1 MAFNILVIED
11 EIDFREVL
19 VDLLQLKGF
28 DASGVESI
36 AAYNTLPKKEGYDLI
51 ILDRTLPDGDGLD
64 ILRAHRALS
73 NTPVII
79 LSGLGDANERVKGL
93 TAEADYYL
101 VKPVVIP
108 ELLAIIQ
115 RYSQSEMMQ
124 QKRQTQR
131 WGVLLQHWQLISPNK
146 ITIQLSHSETLFLH
160 CFKDANGT
168 GIDRDTIIRSLGY
181 RPEAYDMRRLESL
194 VSRLR
199 NKVRDAGIE
208 AFPLNTVYGSGYAF
222 NEALVILDDANSIY
236 SRVTKS

>member
-1 MAFNILVIED
+1 MAFNILVVED

-28 DASGVESI
+28 DASGVDSI
-36 AAYNTLPKKEGYDLI
+36 AAYNTLPKKEDFDLI

-64 ILRAHRALS
+64 ILKAHRALS
-73 NTPVII
+73 NIPVII

-115 RYSQSEMMQ
+115 RYSRSEILR
-124 QKRQTQR
+124 QKKQTQK
-131 WGVLLQHWQLISPNK
+131 WIVLLQHWQLISPNQ
-146 ITIQLSHSETLFLH
+146 IAIQLSHSETLFLYS
-160 CFKDANGT
+160 FKDGNGV

-208 AFPLNTVYGSGYAF
+208 VFPLNTIYGSGYAF
-222 NEALVILDDANSIY
+222 NESLVIMDDTNLTY
-236 SRVTKS
+236 SRAAKS